1 MERKII
7 LTGDGSHT
15 IAIPELKATYH
26 SVHGAIR
33 ESQHVFIEAG
43 FWYMPDILKM
53 SGMYIL
59 EVGFG
64 TGLNALLTLIE
75 AGKHKRHIHYT
86 AVDLYPLQATEIKP
100 LNYCSQLRLPQ
111 YQPLFEKMHQTEWNA
126 RHEITDYFR
135 LAKINCDFRDFSAGN
150 PFSLIY
156 FDAFAP
162 STQPELWTKDVFEK
176 MYSLLLPG
184 GILVTY
190 CSKGAVRRAMQAAG
204 FLVEKIPG
212 PPGKREMLRA
222 IKMAPSRVGRF

>member
-15 IAIPELKATYH
+15 IAIPELKVTYH

-43 FWYMPDILKM
+43 FRYVPVTLKV

-75 AGKHKRHIHYT
+75 ADKHKCRIHYT
-86 AVDLYPLQATEIKP
+86 AVDLYPLQETEIQP

-111 YQPLFEKMHQTEWNA
+111 YRPLFEKMHQTEWNA
-126 RHEITDYFR
+126 MHEIADYFR
-135 LAKINCDFRDFSAGN
+135 LTKMKCDLRDFTAGN

-162 STQPELWTKDVFEK
+162 GAQPELWTKDVFKK
-176 MYSLLLPG
+176 MYSWLLPG

-190 CSKGAVRRAMQAAG
+190 CSKGAVRRTMQAAG

-222 IKMAPSRVGRF
+222 IKKAPTRVG